1 MTENVRLLF
10 KNETALSYWPSLRL
24 CIPFNFDKSTV
35 FLNNFYEYIE
45 RFPTFH
51 SHKIPLLAFLGLL
64 QTDDRFP
71 YSFYTSL
78 CFEQLSTSF
87 SRGSQT
93 LHFATNNHQPLFQ
106 GSQREPWERGCRT
119 VWMVNLWFNYVIFRV
134 LSFTFRKDSS
144 RANQLPCQSC
154 CVEVISLGDFSLRPW
169 AGVRQAGLFSY
180 FYFRQFL
187 LSKVSKCACKEKLG

>member
-1 MTENVRLLF
+1 MKTSNVF
-10 KNETALSYWPSLRL
+10 S
-24 CIPFNFDKSTV
+24 
-35 FLNNFYEYIE
+35 
-45 RFPTFH
+45 TFH
-51 SHKIPLLAFLGLL
+51 SHKIPPLAFLGLL

-87 SRGSQT
+87 PGV
-93 LHFATNNHQPLFQ
+93 LGYLIHFATNNHQPFFQ

-119 VWMVNLWFNYVIFRV
+119 VWMVDLWFNYVIFRV

-154 CVEVISLGDFSLRPW
+154 CVEVSSILSVTSVYDHEQESDKLGCFLTSTFNS
-169 AGVRQAGLFSY
+169 FSY
-180 FYFRQFL
+180 QRL
-187 LSKVSKCACKEKLG
+187 VSAPRKKIE

>member
-1 MTENVRLLF
+1 MKTSNVF
-10 KNETALSYWPSLRL
+10 S
-24 CIPFNFDKSTV
+24 
-35 FLNNFYEYIE
+35 
-45 RFPTFH
+45 TFH
-51 SHKIPLLAFLGLL
+51 SHKIPPLAFFVPFTDRWQISLL
-64 QTDDRFP
+64 FLYFTLFR
-71 YSFYTSL
+71 TIINL
-78 CFEQLSTSF
+78 F
-87 SRGSQT
+87 SRGSRI

-119 VWMVNLWFNYVIFRV
+119 VWMVDLWFNYVIFRV

-154 CVEVISLGDFSLRPW
+154 CVEVSSLGDFSLRPW

-187 LSKVSKCACKEKLG
+187 LSKVSKCGKEKIE